1 MTKLNI
7 IENLIQEDIV
17 NHQTSSEGEGYGWH
31 NRTNPS
37 QMSLIDI
44 LKVDRSDQDKA
55 KKVLPYEVQTTFEK
69 VLGIVDNVDELK
81 SDFIRAYNNPV
92 IADDSD
98 KRQSIKDIVGDFN
111 NINKQYIKIIKKLE
125 ELSI

>member
-55 KKVLPYEVQTTFEK
+55 KKVLPHEVQTTFEK
-69 VLGIVDNVDELK
+69 VLGIVDNVDQLK

-111 NINKQYIKIIKKLE
+111 NINKQYLKIIKKLE
-125 ELSI
+125 ELNI